1 MKKTRIFVICAAE
14 TQADFNEGFIINL
27 MIHYITNNQIINAEE
42 AVRFSDS
49 LVMSENCCCLCCFS
63 GTGGLFRVQ

>member
-1 MKKTRIFVICAAE
+1 M
-14 TQADFNEGFIINL
+14 NL

-49 LVMSENCCCLCCFS
+49 LVMSENCCCLRCFS
-63 GTGGLFRVQ
+63 GTGGPFRVQ